1 MKQRYLRKISDTR
14 PVIPLSDLFIW
25 SEILSERPDMVEIWG
40 PPPAEANRL
49 GGVQS
54 PDGERFLPLIR
65 PVIDEEANSIPPVL
79 ETASP
84 GDQYRLTLIV
94 AAIAVMPL
102 EEYTLPDP
110 RTPAKPRVDRLR
122 SVVGFDV
129 SAVERDCAFEI
140 FLEAKK
146 ARIEKGLS

>member
-1 MKQRYLRKISDTR
+1 MRQRYLRKINDTR
-14 PVIPLSDLFIW
+14 PVIPVGDLFIW
-25 SEILSERPDMVEIWG
+25 SEILSQRPDMVEIWG

-54 PDGERFLPLIR
+54 PDGERFLPRIL
-65 PVIDEEANSIPPVL
+65 PVIDEEANPIPPVS
-79 ETASP
+79 ETPSP
-84 GDQYRLTLIV
+84 GDQYRIALIV

-122 SVVGFDV
+122 SVLGFDV

-146 ARIEKGLS
+146 ERIEKGLS